1 MKRRGKSEERD
12 KKFAR
17 EERREG
23 DEKNGKSRKE
33 SFKNTLEKCYKT
45 TSIDGFLMWRGKPQ
59 NAKKERG
66 M

>member
-33 SFKNTLEKCYKT
+33 SFKKYT
-45 TSIDGFLMWRGKPQ
+45 
-59 NAKKERG
+59 
-66 M
+66 